1 MSERPMSDKQ
11 EPAEQSPATDAVDAA
26 TDTSEAVS
34 SPAADAAGATPEAAA
49 PEPVADTTAGRK
61 EPPPPP
67 PRTAGDWIFLLGVSA
82 GTAVLDL
89 WSKAWA
95 LKALS
100 RASTA
105 PPPLCTPPAGMS
117 HYLPQRV
124 GTQEIVVLRNYLDFQ
139 YAENCGGA
147 WGLLHGASE
156 AVRRPFFLLVTLG
169 AIAFIVHLYR
179 GLERG
184 QTAMKWALPLVLG
197 GAIGNLVDR
206 VRLGYVVDF
215 IHAHWRDKA
224 HWPTF
229 NVADIAIT
237 VGIGLM
243 VVEYIV
249 GARTEAQAKPRAKT
263 EPAPAAEPAAEKA
276 G

>member
-1 MSERPMSDKQ
+1 MSEENP
-11 EPAEQSPATDAVDAA
+11 SPET
-26 TDTSEAVS
+26 
-34 SPAADAAGATPEAAA
+34 ADVGATPAKVKPAI
-49 PEPVADTTAGRK
+49 EPVTAR
-61 EPPPPP
+61 
-67 PRTAGDWIFLLGVSA
+67 DWIFLAVLALGSA
-82 GTAVLDL
+82 GLDL

-95 LKALS
+95 LGRLS
-100 RASTA
+100 RASSN
-105 PPPLCTPPAGMS
+105 PPPLCTPPAGLA
-117 HYLPQRV
+117 HYLPQRIANR
-124 GTQEIVVLRNYLDFQ
+124 EIVLIKDYLDLQ

-156 AVRRPFFLLVTLG
+156 AIRRPFFLLVTIG

-179 GLERG
+179 TMEPG
-184 QTAMKWALPLVLG
+184 QRLMKWALPLVLG

-215 IHAHWRDKA
+215 IHAHLKLRF

-243 VVEYIV
+243 VLEYII
-249 GARTEAQAKPRAKT
+249 GPKKAARAALVT
-263 EPAPAAEPAAEKA
+263 PAATTP
-276 G
+276 

>member
-1 MSERPMSDKQ
+1 MSEDNITADKPQ
-11 EPAEQSPATDAVDAA
+11 
-26 TDTSEAVS
+26 
-34 SPAADAAGATPEAAA
+34 A
-49 PEPVADTTAGRK
+49 PIQPVTAR
-61 EPPPPP
+61 
-67 PRTAGDWIFLLGVSA
+67 DWIFLAVVSVGSA
-82 GTAVLDL
+82 ALDL

-95 LKALS
+95 LSHLS
-100 RASTA
+100 RSVPN
-105 PPPLCTPPAGMS
+105 PPLLCTPPPGLQ
-117 HYLPQRV
+117 HYLPQRIANR
-124 GTQEIVVLRNYLDFQ
+124 EVVLIKDYLDFQ

-156 AVRRPFFLLVTLG
+156 AIRRPFFLLVTVG

-179 GLERG
+179 TMEPG
-184 QTAMKWALPLVLG
+184 QRLMKWALPLVLG

-215 IHAHWRDKA
+215 IHAHVKMRF

-243 VVEYIV
+243 VLEYII
-249 GARTEAQAKPRAKT
+249 GPKKAARARQP
-263 EPAPAAEPAAEKA
+263 EPVATTP
-276 G
+276 

>member
-1 MSERPMSDKQ
+1 MSDESK
-11 EPAEQSPATDAVDAA
+11 ETEATVATSDDAAPAPSPAV
-26 TDTSEAVS
+26 
-34 SPAADAAGATPEAAA
+34 EAAA
-49 PEPVADTTAGRK
+49 PDAAKTTVSPG
-61 EPPPPP
+61 
-67 PRTAGDWIFLLGVSA
+67 RTAGDWAFLAVVSF
-82 GTAVLDL
+82 GTAVADL
-89 WSKAWA
+89 WSKHWA
-95 LKALS
+95 LNALS
-100 RASTA
+100 RTSSS

-124 GTQEIVVLRNYLDFQ
+124 GTRDVTWIRDYLDLQ

-156 AVRRPFFLLVTLG
+156 AVRKPFFLLVTLG

-179 GLERG
+179 GLEKG

-243 VVEYIV
+243 VLEYIV
-249 GARTEAQAKPRAKT
+249 GPKEEPKPKKKAAPQVEARAEATVETPS
-263 EPAPAAEPAAEKA
+263 P
-276 G
+276 

>member
-1 MSERPMSDKQ
+1 MSQDSND
-11 EPAEQSPATDAVDAA
+11 DA
-26 TDTSEAVS
+26 
-34 SPAADAAGATPEAAA
+34 PGRTPR
-49 PEPVADTTAGRK
+49 DTTTV
-61 EPPPPP
+61 PTP
-67 PRTAGDWIFLLGVSA
+67 GDWVFLAGVAVVSA
-82 GTAVLDL
+82 ALDL

-95 LKALS
+95 MKALS
-100 RASTA
+100 RASTS
-105 PPPLCTPPAGMS
+105 PVPLCTPPPGMS
-117 HYLPQRV
+117 HYLPQRFANHD
-124 GTQEIVVLRNYLDFQ
+124 VVLIRNYLDFQ

-156 AVRRPFFLLVTLG
+156 SLRRPFFLLVTIG

-179 GLERG
+179 GLERS

-197 GAIGNLVDR
+197 GALGNLVDR

-215 IHAHWRDKA
+215 IHAHIQNRA

-243 VVEYIV
+243 LLEYIL
-249 GARTEAQAKPRAKT
+249 GPRRMVRVHHA
-263 EPAPAAEPAAEKA
+263 EPAPPVDPPVGPPVDPDKPAASTA
-276 G
+276 AA

>member
-11 EPAEQSPATDAVDAA
+11 ESAEQTPATDAVDAA

-34 SPAADAAGATPEAAA
+34 SPAAITAEVTSEVVSPDPAADDTAAR
-49 PEPVADTTAGRK
+49 E
-61 EPPPPP
+61 EPPPP

-100 RASTA
+100 RTSTA

-249 GARTEAQAKPRAKT
+249 GARTEAQAKPRAKAK
-263 EPAPAAEPAAEKA
+263 PAPAAEPTAEKA

>member
-1 MSERPMSDKQ
+1 MSEENPVP
-11 EPAEQSPATDAVDAA
+11 ETP
-26 TDTSEAVS
+26 
-34 SPAADAAGATPEAAA
+34 ATPETPADVSPLKAKPA
-49 PEPVADTTAGRK
+49 IEPVTAR
-61 EPPPPP
+61 
-67 PRTAGDWIFLLGVSA
+67 DWIFLAVISLGSA
-82 GTAVLDL
+82 AADL

-95 LKALS
+95 LGRLS
-100 RASTA
+100 RSVHN
-105 PPPLCTPPAGMS
+105 PPPLCTPPPGLQ

-124 GTQEIVVLRNYLDFQ
+124 ANREIVYIKDYLDLQ

-156 AVRRPFFLLVTLG
+156 AVRRPFFLLVTIG

-179 GLERG
+179 TMEPG
-184 QTAMKWALPLVLG
+184 QRLMKWALPLVLG

-215 IHAHWRDKA
+215 IHAHLKMRF

-243 VVEYIV
+243 VLEYII
-249 GARTEAQAKPRAKT
+249 GPKKPTRPVAT
-263 EPAPAAEPAAEKA
+263 TP
-276 G
+276 

>member
-1 MSERPMSDKQ
+1 MSEVNPTPDTASTA
-11 EPAEQSPATDAVDAA
+11 ETPAKAKPAI
-26 TDTSEAVS
+26 
-34 SPAADAAGATPEAAA
+34 
-49 PEPVADTTAGRK
+49 EPVTAR
-61 EPPPPP
+61 
-67 PRTAGDWIFLLGVSA
+67 DWIFLAAIAVGSA
-82 GTAVLDL
+82 GLDL

-95 LKALS
+95 LGRLS
-100 RASTA
+100 RASSN
-105 PPPLCTPPAGMS
+105 PPPLCTPPAGLA
-117 HYLPQRV
+117 HYLPQRIANR
-124 GTQEIVVLRNYLDFQ
+124 EIVLIKDYLDLQ

-156 AVRRPFFLLVTLG
+156 AVRRPFFLLVTIG

-179 GLERG
+179 TMEPG
-184 QTAMKWALPLVLG
+184 QRLMKWALPLVLG

-215 IHAHWRDKA
+215 IHAHLKLRF

-243 VVEYIV
+243 VLEYII
-249 GARTEAQAKPRAKT
+249 GPKKAPRAAVAIPVAT
-263 EPAPAAEPAAEKA
+263 TP
-276 G
+276 

>member
-1 MSERPMSDKQ
+1 MSEENP
-11 EPAEQSPATDAVDAA
+11 
-26 TDTSEAVS
+26 
-34 SPAADAAGATPEAAA
+34 TPEAAETPA
-49 PEPVADTTAGRK
+49 TPAKAMPAIEPVTAR
-61 EPPPPP
+61 
-67 PRTAGDWIFLLGVSA
+67 DWIFLALISVGSA
-82 GTAVLDL
+82 GLDL

-95 LKALS
+95 LGRLS
-100 RASTA
+100 RASSN
-105 PPPLCTPPAGMS
+105 PPPLCTPPTGLA
-117 HYLPQRV
+117 HYLPQRIANR
-124 GTQEIVVLRNYLDFQ
+124 EIVLIKDYLDLQ

-156 AVRRPFFLLVTLG
+156 TVRRPFFLLVTIG

-179 GLERG
+179 TMEPG
-184 QTAMKWALPLVLG
+184 QRLMKWALPLVLG

-215 IHAHWRDKA
+215 IHAHVKLRF

-243 VVEYIV
+243 VLEYII
-249 GARTEAQAKPRAKT
+249 GPKKAPRAAVAT
-263 EPAPAAEPAAEKA
+263 PVATTP
-276 G
+276 

>member
-1 MSERPMSDKQ
+1 MSEETPLPEATETRATPAV
-11 EPAEQSPATDAVDAA
+11 EPAPKAKFAL
-26 TDTSEAVS
+26 
-34 SPAADAAGATPEAAA
+34 
-49 PEPVADTTAGRK
+49 EPVTAR
-61 EPPPPP
+61 
-67 PRTAGDWIFLLGVSA
+67 DWIFLALISLGSA
-82 GTAVLDL
+82 GLDL

-95 LKALS
+95 LGRLS
-100 RASTA
+100 RASTS
-105 PPPLCTPPAGMS
+105 PPPLCSPPPGLQ
-117 HYLPQRV
+117 HYLPQRIANR
-124 GTQEIVVLRNYLDFQ
+124 EIVLIKDYLDLQ

-179 GLERG
+179 TMEPG
-184 QTAMKWALPLVLG
+184 QRLMKWALPLVLG

-215 IHAHWRDKA
+215 IHAHVKRRF

-243 VVEYIV
+243 VLEYII
-249 GARTEAQAKPRAKT
+249 GPKKAPR
-263 EPAPAAEPAAEKA
+263 AAEPTPVATTS
-276 G
+276 